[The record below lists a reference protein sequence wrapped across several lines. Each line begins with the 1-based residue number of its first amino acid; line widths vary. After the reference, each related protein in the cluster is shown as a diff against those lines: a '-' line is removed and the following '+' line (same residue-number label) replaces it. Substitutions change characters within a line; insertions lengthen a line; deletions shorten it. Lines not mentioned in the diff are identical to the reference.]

1 MICMKNKKVAIL
13 GAGNIGIYLCA
24 LYKSKGYSVTL
35 LTDKTMIQKTIR
47 VFTDDG
53 LLYDENIE
61 IPDSKTVDDFDM
73 CIVTY
78 PSHVL
83 RRRLSEYSINKNATL
98 YYIIGEGNIK
108 SLFEGYSNKIAVF
121 TRVPVISRLIDKN
134 SVNVSVKDQSL
145 IYTTLNCKNDIEI
158 QQHLNEIYHNKMIY
172 CEDSHVVT
180 LTPTNQ
186 VIHTTR
192 IYNLFRDSL
201 LIDSDKYF
209 YADWTDDDSK
219 LLIEMSD
226 EIHECAKL
234 LKIEN
239 YVPEVL
245 PHYDCNNY
253 KDLTKKIRS
262 IKSLS
267 EIRLPIIKTKND
279 RYYLDVE
286 SRYVESDFDFGLR
299 AIKALLDKYNLKS
312 DTVSAVLK
320 WFDEVVKNN
329 ENDL

>member
-1 MICMKNKKVAIL
+1 MPDKKVAIL

-24 LYKSKGYSVTL
+24 LYRSKEYSVTL
-35 LTDKTMIQKTIR
+35 FTDKKYDSSRIK
-47 VFTDDG
+47 VFEDDKV
-53 LLYDENIE
+53 LYDETID
-61 IPDSKTVDDFDM
+61 ISDSKIIEDFDI

-83 RRRLSEYSINKNATL
+83 LDRLKEYKISNNVTI
-98 YYIIGEGNIK
+98 YYIIGEGDVE
-108 SLFEGYSNKIAVF
+108 SLFKEYRNKIAVF

-134 SVNVSVKDQSL
+134 NVSVSVKNQSL

-158 QQHLNEIYHNKMIY
+158 QQHLNEIYHNKMIC

-201 LIDSDKYF
+201 FIDSDKYF
-209 YADWTDDDSK
+209 YADWTNDDSK

-226 EIHECAKL
+226 EIHECAKI

-245 PHYDCNNY
+245 PHYGCNNY

-267 EIRLPIIKTKND
+267 EIRLPVIKTKND
-279 RYYLDVE
+279 RYYLDIE

-299 AIKALLDKYNLKS
+299 AIKKLLDIYNLKS
-312 DTVSAVLK
+312 TAVTK
-320 WFDEVVKNN
+320 VMRWFDERIKNK
-329 ENDL
+329 